1 MKYFTLCR
9 DSETRVWV
17 FFLQCQYS
25 RVLLKEKNM
34 GQNLF
39 KKYSNSQGFSE
50 NFYFGITRL
59 RKTILN
65 YCDLLQ
71 NVKTES
77 F

>member
-1 MKYFTLCR
+1 
-9 DSETRVWV
+9 
-17 FFLQCQYS
+17 
-25 RVLLKEKNM
+25 M